1 MVNLKAWESMTNA
14 ERAAQTFRDIKL
26 RQERRIEIR
35 KRAEYE
41 ANSFTVESSLKAIA
55 RTRGAKNSGGRSCR

>member
-1 MVNLKAWESMTNA
+1 MVNLKEWEGMTNA
-14 ERAAQTFRDIKL
+14 ERAEQTFRDIKL
-26 RQERRIEIR
+26 RQERRLEIR

-55 RTRGAKNSGGRSCR
+55 RTRGAKNRGCRSCR